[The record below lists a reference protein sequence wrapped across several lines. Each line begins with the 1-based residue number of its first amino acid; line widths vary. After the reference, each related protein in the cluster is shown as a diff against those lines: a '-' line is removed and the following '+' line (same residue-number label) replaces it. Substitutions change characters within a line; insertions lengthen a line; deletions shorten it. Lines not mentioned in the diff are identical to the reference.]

1 MNYYRSKVTGKIITE
16 KALRNL
22 YDIYGQAEGN
32 IVDHYIL
39 KEVIEKIDP
48 PTLEDCIRHGNDG
61 VAIIRF
67 REMNEEASFADA
79 KNAVQDLR
87 RELKIPY
94 SDKAKGKK
102 YQKKGKEHSNA
113 R

>member
-32 IVDHYIL
+32 VVDHYIL

-67 REMNEEASFADA
+67 REMNEDASFEEARKA
-79 KNAVQDLR
+79 IRDLR
-87 RELKIPY
+87 HELKIPY
-94 SDKAKGKK
+94 KTHNKFNKK
-102 YQKKGKEHSNA
+102 VKD
-113 R
+113 